1 MQLYKSFLK
10 QLVRNYMIGSIA
22 AVLVVGGVLL
32 VTTLEISFEE
42 GARLMVILAIS
53 FMIMSVSELSVFLK
67 QLKPIRAVFEEENPD
82 LDLLE
87 KAYLHVH
94 RMPRLAV
101 YRIFGPHLLGLS
113 LPAILQTLWMMEQG
127 KLSFPA
133 FYIWLASLG
142 AVLLASCHAMI
153 EFFLTIA
160 AIRPLI
166 KGIRRNALSRYGVDF
181 SLEGHVF
188 MAIRTKF
195 LLSTMLIGTF
205 PLFLFSLAVQIR
217 LEGLN
222 KIAPQQYWGWAGVV
236 LLLGVGFAY
245 VGAWL
250 LTQDLQRPIRQL
262 YRAMNEIKE
271 GRLIQTSNLYSDEFS
286 TLIAGFNMM
295 VRGLQV
301 REERNRKLLDSYF
314 AALAAALDAR
324 DPYTAGHSL
333 RVAEYS
339 VLIGRL
345 AGLSEEEIDLLRK
358 TALLHDIGKIGV
370 RDHILLK
377 EGKLTEEEFNQ
388 VKTHPQQG
396 ENILLQIEP
405 ADAMAPYLEGV
416 RSHHERYDGCG
427 YPDGLKGKEIPLFGR
442 IIAVADAYDAMT
454 SDRPYRS
461 GMRSADALNILEE
474 GKGTQWDPDFAG
486 MFVNYMKSETKVA
499 SIR

>member
-22 AVLVVGGVLL
+22 SVVVVGGVLL

-42 GARLMVILAIS
+42 CARLMAILAIS
-53 FMIMSVSELSVFLK
+53 FMIMLISELSVFLK
-67 QLKPIRAVFEEENPD
+67 QLKPIRAVFEEEDPD

-113 LPAILQTLWMMEQG
+113 LPAILLTIWMMEQG

-153 EFFLTIA
+153 EFFLMIA

-166 KGIRRNALSRYGVDF
+166 KGIRRKALSRHGVDF

-188 MAIRTKF
+188 MAIRVKF

-222 KIAPQQYWGWAGVV
+222 KIAPQQYWGWAGGV

-345 AGLSEEEIDLLRK
+345 AGLSEEEIDLLHK

-377 EGKLTEEEFNQ
+377 EGKLTEEEFDQ

-427 YPDGLKGKEIPLFGR
+427 YPDGLKGKDIPLFGR

-486 MFVNYMKSETKVA
+486 MFVNYMKSETKVVT
-499 SIR
+499 IR

>member
-1 MQLYKSFLK
+1 MQLYKSFLN

-113 LPAILQTLWMMEQG
+113 LPAILLTLWMMEQG

>member
-42 GARLMVILAIS
+42 GARLMIILAIS

-113 LPAILQTLWMMEQG
+113 LPAILLTLWMMEQG

-181 SLEGHVF
+181 SLEGQVF

-345 AGLSEEEIDLLRK
+345 AGLSEEEIDLLHK

>member
-10 QLVRNYMIGSIA
+10 QLVRNYIIGSIA
-22 AVLVVGGVLL
+22 SVLVVGGVLM
-32 VTTLEISFEE
+32 VTTMEISFEE
-42 GARLMVILAIS
+42 GARLMIILAIS
-53 FMIMSVSELSVFLK
+53 FFVMALSELSVFLK
-67 QLKPIRAVFEEENPD
+67 HLKPIRLGFEEENSN
-82 LDLLE
+82 LETLE
-87 KAYLHVH
+87 KAYLGVH

-101 YRIFGPHLLGLS
+101 YRIFGPRLLGLTI
-113 LPAILQTLWMMEQG
+113 PALLLTLLMMGQG
-127 KLSFPA
+127 KLSFPP

-153 EFFLTIA
+153 EFFLAIA

-166 KGIRRNALSRYGVDF
+166 REIRSQALSRYGIDF

-205 PLFLFSLAVQIR
+205 PLFLFALAVQIR
-217 LEGLN
+217 LEGLSQ
-222 KIAPQQYWGWAGVV
+222 AVAQQYWGWAGVI
-236 LLLGVGFAY
+236 LLLGVGFACI
-245 VGAWL
+245 GAWL

-295 VRGLQV
+295 VRGLQA

-345 AGLSEEEIDLLRK
+345 AGLSEAEIDLLHK

-370 RDHILLK
+370 RDNILLK
-377 EGKLTEEEFNQ
+377 EGKLTEEEFDQ
-388 VKTHPQQG
+388 VKTHPEQG

-405 ADAMAPYLEGV
+405 ADAMAPYLDGV
-416 RSHHERYDGCG
+416 RSHHERYDGGG
-427 YPDGLKGKEIPLFGR
+427 YPDGLKGKDIPLFGR

-461 GMRSADALNILEE
+461 GMKSADALNILEA

-486 MFVNYMKSETKVA
+486 MFVKYMRSEKKVIA
-499 SIR
+499 IR

>member
-1 MQLYKSFLK
+1 MQLYKSFLN

-113 LPAILQTLWMMEQG
+113 LPAILLTLWMMEQG

-339 VLIGRL
+339 VLIGRK

>member
-10 QLVRNYMIGSIA
+10 QLIRNYLISFTV
-22 AVLVVGGVLL
+22 AVLVVGGVLM

-42 GARLMVILAIS
+42 GVRLLFILTIS
-53 FMIMSVSELSVFLK
+53 SLVMIASESLVFLRHLRPIHAGFNETNIS
-67 QLKPIRAVFEEENPD
+67 LKA
-82 LDLLE
+82 LE
-87 KAYLHVH
+87 KAYLSIH
-94 RMPRLAV
+94 RLPRLAV
-101 YRIFGPHLLGLS
+101 YRIFGPHLLGFS
-113 LPAILQTLWMMEQG
+113 LPAILLTVWMMELG
-127 KLSFPA
+127 KLSFPP

-142 AVLLASCHAMI
+142 MVLLASCHAMI

-166 KGIRRNALSRYGVDF
+166 KEIRRQALSRYGVDF

-195 LLSTMLIGTF
+195 LLSTMLIGTL

-217 LEGLN
+217 LEELS
-222 KIAPQQYWGWAGVV
+222 KILAQQYWGWAGLI

-245 VGAWL
+245 VGALL

-295 VRGLQV
+295 VRGLQM

-314 AALAAALDAR
+314 ATLAAALDAR

-333 RVAEYS
+333 RVAEYA

-345 AGLSEEEIDLLRK
+345 AELSEEQLDLLHK

-370 RDHILLK
+370 RDNILLK
-377 EGKLTEEEFNQ
+377 EGKLTEEEFAL
-388 VKTHPQQG
+388 VKAHPAQG

-405 ADAMAPYLEGV
+405 ADTMAPYLEGV
-416 RSHHERYDGCG
+416 RSHHERYDGGG

-461 GMRSADALNILEE
+461 GMKQMDALNILEA
-474 GKGTQWDPDFAG
+474 GRGTQWDPDYAG
-486 MFVNYMKSETKVA
+486 MFVNYMKQNKKVI

>member
-10 QLVRNYMIGSIA
+10 QLIRNYMIGSIA
-22 AVLVVGGVLL
+22 AVLVVGGVLM
-32 VTTLEISFEE
+32 VTTLEIPIEE
-42 GARLMVILAIS
+42 GARLVVILTIS
-53 FMIMSVSELSVFLK
+53 FMVMIASELTVFLRH
-67 QLKPIRAVFEEENPD
+67 LRPIHAGFNEGHTD
-82 LDLLE
+82 LETLE
-87 KAYLHVH
+87 KAYLSIH

-113 LPAILQTLWMMEQG
+113 LPAILLTILMMEQG
-127 KLSFPA
+127 KLNFPP
-133 FYIWLASLG
+133 FYIWLACLG

-166 KGIRRNALSRYGVDF
+166 KEIRRQALSRYGVDF
-181 SLEGHVF
+181 SFEGHVF

-217 LEGLN
+217 LEGLSQ
-222 KIAPQQYWGWAGVV
+222 IVAQQYWGWAGFI

-245 VGAWL
+245 IGAWL

-286 TLIAGFNMM
+286 NLIAGFNMM

-345 AGLSEEEIDLLRK
+345 AGLSEEQVDLLHK

-370 RDHILLK
+370 RDNILLK
-377 EGKLTEEEFNQ
+377 EGKLTAEEFDQ
-388 VKTHPQQG
+388 VKAHPAQG

-416 RSHHERYDGCG
+416 RSHHERYDGGG

-461 GMRSADALNILEE
+461 GMKSADALNILEA
-474 GKGTQWDPDFAG
+474 GRGTQWDPDYAG
-486 MFVNYMKSETKVA
+486 IFVKYMKAEKKVIT
-499 SIR
+499 IR

>member
-42 GARLMVILAIS
+42 GARLMIILAIS

-113 LPAILQTLWMMEQG
+113 LPAILLTLWMMEQG

-345 AGLSEEEIDLLRK
+345 AGLSEEEVDLLRK

>member
-1 MQLYKSFLK
+1 MQLYKSFLN
-10 QLVRNYMIGSIA
+10 QLIRNYMIGSIA

-113 LPAILQTLWMMEQG
+113 LPAILLTLWMMEQG

-181 SLEGHVF
+181 SLEGQVF

-222 KIAPQQYWGWAGVV
+222 KIAPQQYWGWAGFV

>member
-42 GARLMVILAIS
+42 GARLMIILAIS

-87 KAYLHVH
+87 KAYLHVY

-113 LPAILQTLWMMEQG
+113 LPAILLTLWMMEQG

>member
-42 GARLMVILAIS
+42 GARLMIILAIS

-113 LPAILQTLWMMEQG
+113 LPAILLTLWMMEQG

>member
-1 MQLYKSFLK
+1 
-10 QLVRNYMIGSIA
+10 MI
-22 AVLVVGGVLL
+22 
-32 VTTLEISFEE
+32 
-42 GARLMVILAIS
+42 ILAIS
-53 FMIMSVSELSVFLK
+53 FMIMIASELLVFLK
-67 QLKPIRAVFEEENPD
+67 NLRPIRAGFTEETPD
-82 LDLLE
+82 LDILE
-87 KAYLHVH
+87 KAYLSVH
-94 RMPRLAV
+94 RMPRLSV

-113 LPAILQTLWMMEQG
+113 IPAVLLTVWMLEQG
-127 KLSFPA
+127 KFNFPP

-142 AVLLASCHAMI
+142 AILLASCHAMI

-166 KGIRRNALSRYGVDF
+166 REIRRQALSRYGVDF

-217 LEGLN
+217 LEGFSQI
-222 KIAPQQYWGWAGVV
+222 IAQQYWGWAGFI

-295 VRGLQV
+295 VRELQG
-301 REERNRKLLDSYF
+301 REDRNRKLLDSYF

-339 VLIGRL
+339 VVIGHL
-345 AGLSEEEIDLLRK
+345 AGLRQEDIDLLYK
-358 TALLHDIGKIGV
+358 T
-370 RDHILLK
+370 
-377 EGKLTEEEFNQ
+377 
-388 VKTHPQQG
+388 
-396 ENILLQIEP
+396 
-405 ADAMAPYLEGV
+405 
-416 RSHHERYDGCG
+416 
-427 YPDGLKGKEIPLFGR
+427 
-442 IIAVADAYDAMT
+442 
-454 SDRPYRS
+454 
-461 GMRSADALNILEE
+461 
-474 GKGTQWDPDFAG
+474 
-486 MFVNYMKSETKVA
+486 
-499 SIR
+499 